1 MKTKD
6 KEQRR
11 VVILLCAIVFLLIVI
26 IFSSIFYIRST
37 RPMRQARNEAIEI
50 AQKYTDLK
58 EVDQFY
64 WFNRQSSSFSL
75 TGTDDKK
82 NEIVV
87 IIPKSGEKVSV
98 YNQSD
103 GLTEDEAKQKV
114 AEEHPNE
121 SIQKATL
128 GLFENQPAWEVMTK
142 DDSGALNYYLL
153 GFKDGEEINVINNI

>member
-11 VVILLCAIVFLLIVI
+11 VMILLGAIVFLLIVI

-64 WFNRQSSSFSL
+64 WFNRQASSFSL
-75 TGTDDKK
+75 VGTDDKENK
-82 NEIVV
+82 IVV

-98 YNQSD
+98 FKQSD
-103 GLTEDEAKQKV
+103 GLTEEAARQLV
-114 AEEHPNE
+114 AEQHPE
-121 SIQKATL
+121 ETIQKATL
-128 GLFENQPAWEVMTK
+128 GLFKEQAAWEIMTK
-142 DDSGALNYYLL
+142 DASGELHYYLL
-153 GFKDGEEINVINNI
+153 GFKDGKEINAINNI

>member
-1 MKTKD
+1 VKTKD

-11 VVILLCAIVFLLIVI
+11 VMILLGAIVFLLIVI

-64 WFNRQSSSFSL
+64 WFNRQASSFSL
-75 TGTDDKK
+75 VGTDDKENK
-82 NEIVV
+82 IIV

-98 YNQSD
+98 FKQSD
-103 GLTEDEAKQKV
+103 GLAEEAARQLV
-114 AEEHPNE
+114 AEKHPE
-121 SIQKATL
+121 ETIQKATL
-128 GLFENQPAWEVMTK
+128 GLFKEQAAWEIMTK
-142 DDSGALNYYLL
+142 DASGELHYYLL
-153 GFKDGEEINVINNI
+153 GFKDGKEINAINNI

>member
-11 VVILLCAIVFLLIVI
+11 VMILLGAIVFLLIVI

-64 WFNRQSSSFSL
+64 WFNRQASSFSL
-75 TGTDDKK
+75 VGTDDKDA
-82 NEIVV
+82 
-87 IIPKSGEKVSV
+87 SGE
-98 YNQSD
+98 
-103 GLTEDEAKQKV
+103 L
-114 AEEHPNE
+114 H
-121 SIQKATL
+121 
-128 GLFENQPAWEVMTK
+128 
-142 DDSGALNYYLL
+142 YYLL
-153 GFKDGEEINVINNI
+153 GFKDGKEINAINNI

>member
-11 VVILLCAIVFLLIVI
+11 VMILLGAIVFLLIVI

-64 WFNRQSSSFSL
+64 WFNRQASSFSL
-75 TGTDDKK
+75 VGTDVKK
-82 NEIVV
+82 I
-87 IIPKSGEKVSV
+87 KSSSLFLKAVKKCQFLN
-98 YNQSD
+98 NQM
-103 GLTEDEAKQKV
+103 V
-114 AEEHPNE
+114 
-121 SIQKATL
+121 
-128 GLFENQPAWEVMTK
+128 
-142 DDSGALNYYLL
+142 
-153 GFKDGEEINVINNI
+153 

>member
-11 VVILLCAIVFLLIVI
+11 VMILLGAIVFLLVVI

-75 TGTDDKK
+75 IGKDDKENK
-82 NEIVV
+82 IVV

-98 YNQSD
+98 FNQSD
-103 GLTEDEAKQKV
+103 GLTEEAARQQIADKHP
-114 AEEHPNE
+114 EET
-121 SIQKATL
+121 IQKATL
-128 GLFENQPAWEVMTK
+128 GLYKDQAAWEIMTK
-142 DDSGALNYYLL
+142 DAAGELHYYLL
-153 GFKDGEEINVINNI
+153 SFKDGKEINAINNI

>member
-11 VVILLCAIVFLLIVI
+11 VMILLGAIVFLLIVI

-64 WFNRQSSSFSL
+64 WFNRQASSFSL
-75 TGTDDKK
+75 VGTDDKENK
-82 NEIVV
+82 I
-87 IIPKSGEKVSV
+87 GEKVSV
-98 YNQSD
+98 FKQSD
-103 GLTEDEAKQKV
+103 GLTEEAARQLV
-114 AEEHPNE
+114 AEKHPE
-121 SIQKATL
+121 ETIQKATL
-128 GLFENQPAWEVMTK
+128 GLFKEQAAWEIMTK
-142 DDSGALNYYLL
+142 DASGELHYYLL
-153 GFKDGEEINVINNI
+153 GFKDGKEINAINNI